1 MNLRTFFAI
10 SILSLTSC
18 SNYENLSKS
27 ANLIAEYSG
36 TADVIVGTS
45 NYADTNKGVVDAY
58 EITIKN
64 VAEID
69 NQKYNPELLASYSAK
84 ILFENLLDDEKKERD
99 IVNVK
104 IVSTNKNF
112 EYKYS
117 LNDIKLIDKYLK
129 TSSEFFTKLKS
140 KEYTKMYDNYLD
152 KNTISDSIFKK
163 DFIEKTVLKNEDVF
177 SKISTIELNG
187 FSINKFDNKEIVEII
202 SNTKLPNG
210 HLNFSARFFKNGDG
224 KIVGFN
230 VN

>member
-1 MNLRTFFAI
+1 MNIKTFFAI
-10 SILSLTSC
+10 SLLSLTSC

-27 ANLIAEYSG
+27 ADLIAEYSG
-36 TADVIVGTS
+36 TADVTVGTS
-45 NYADTNKGVVDAY
+45 NYVDTNKGSVDAY

-84 ILFENLLDDEKKERD
+84 VLFENLLDDEKKERD

-104 IVSTNKNF
+104 IVSTNKIF

-117 LNDIKLIDKYLK
+117 LEDIKLIDKYLK
-129 TSSEFFTKLKS
+129 TSSDFFLKLKS
-140 KEYTKMYDNYLD
+140 KDYVKMYEDYID
-152 KNTISDSIFKK
+152 RSIISDTIFKK

-187 FSINKFDNKEIVEII
+187 FSINKIENKEIVEII
-202 SNTKLPNG
+202 SNSKLPDG

-224 KIVGFN
+224 KIVGFD